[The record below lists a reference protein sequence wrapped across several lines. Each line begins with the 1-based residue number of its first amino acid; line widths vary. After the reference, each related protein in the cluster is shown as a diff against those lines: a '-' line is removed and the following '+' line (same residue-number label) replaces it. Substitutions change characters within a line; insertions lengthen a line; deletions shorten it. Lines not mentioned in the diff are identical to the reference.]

1 VIGGRFTYRE
11 TLNWGMHRP
20 PDVTADGAAPP
31 WKGKRL
37 GRKKRS
43 TAGAEGEGAG
53 TSAWTPRPRRL
64 QLAIEPKQVVACP
77 APFVALG
84 VDVPPA
90 LLLGGA
96 PGSPEEAMLTSAT
109 AATSASGVASWTNNA
124 LILTVTLHRSG
135 VYEDDPF
142 VSARCMLELREPVAR
157 GHLHTSKESDGT
169 GPASPQAARA
179 KPLCVYLLDL
189 AEHCDPHS
197 DMLQR
202 ELVLHPDGRDSRGTA
217 LTVMISSRHCEEV
230 PVGEL
235 QRCREVARA
244 GQAASAQVGELAE
257 HVAMLMNSLETT
269 HAKLLVAQD
278 AETQARQLADRHSA
292 DLEDME
298 EQLKVAESE
307 REKLDAEYAT
317 LRALAALP
325 TGSNELAGSSRV
337 GVEPETFLAM
347 QRDLVLTRRVVHRME
362 PELQEARAQLR
373 QLSSSSSE
381 ELPRILQQRV
391 DALQRENDD
400 LWAKAPEAGEEASL
414 RQHILRL
421 ESDLQAS
428 DLELED
434 MELHL
439 QKMREERDEAVS
451 YTGRDLPRENA
462 DLHKRVE
469 ELDQSASEAASAAV
483 AREEVL
489 TQQLSEARLHAETTA
504 SSLQQELDEARQ
516 SAARREASLE
526 QAMLEAQQLA
536 EKQRVQEV
544 AVVRY
549 LYSCV

>member
-1 VIGGRFTYRE
+1 MYRPA
-11 TLNWGMHRP
+11 G
-20 PDVTADGAAPP
+20 VTADGAAPP

-37 GRKKRS
+37 GRKKR
-43 TAGAEGEGAG
+43 AEGEDAG
-53 TSAWTPRPRRL
+53 KSAWTPRPRRL

-84 VDVPPA
+84 VNVPPA
-90 LLLGGA
+90 LLLGGT

-142 VSARCMLELREPVAR
+142 VSARCTLELREPVAR
-157 GHLHTSKESDGT
+157 GHLHASKQPDGT

-179 KPLCVYLLDL
+179 KPLCEYGLDL

-197 DMLQR
+197 DTLQR
-202 ELVLHPDGRDSRGTA
+202 ELVLHPDGRDSRGAA
-217 LTVMISSRHCEEV
+217 LTVVISSRHCEEV

-235 QRCREVARA
+235 QRYREVARA

-257 HVAMLMNSLETT
+257 HVNMLMNSLETT

-278 AETQARQLADRHSA
+278 AEKQARQLAESYSA

-298 EQLKVAESE
+298 DQLKVLEAE
-307 REKLDAEYAT
+307 RERLDAEYAT

-325 TGSNELAGSSRV
+325 SGSNELAGSSRV

-347 QRDLVLTRRVVHRME
+347 QRDLVHTRRAVQRIE
-362 PELQEARAQLR
+362 PQLQEARAQLR
-373 QLSSSSSE
+373 QLSLSSSE
-381 ELPRILQQRV
+381 ELPRILQQKV

-400 LWAKAPEAGEEASL
+400 LWSKAPEAGEEASL

-434 MELHL
+434 MELRL

-469 ELDQSASEAASAAV
+469 ELQQSASEAASAAT
-483 AREEVL
+483 AREKDL
-489 TQQLSEARLHAETTA
+489 SQQLNEARQLAEIAA
-504 SSLQQELDEARQ
+504 STLQQQLDEARQ

-526 QAMLEAQQLA
+526 QAMLEAQKQA
-536 EKQRVQEV
+536 EKQREQEV
-544 AVVRY
+544 AAVRIPDY
-549 LYSCV
+549 DFCHRY